1 VSNIANELE
10 YYIARKPTSDEI
22 AQADE
27 WLLDNPRRRPERVRL
42 RHDRDRSAVKKRVI
56 CEECGHHFVIG
67 TVDHDGVLIG
77 DPCPKCGYYVT
88 RYMPGQEP
96 K

>member
-27 WLLDNPRRRPERVRL
+27 WLLDNPGGDLSEYV
-42 RHDRDRSAVKKRVI
+42 SAMI
-56 CEECGHHFVIG
+56 EIG
-67 TVDHDGVLIG
+67 AL
-77 DPCPKCGYYVT
+77 
-88 RYMPGQEP
+88 
-96 K
+96 